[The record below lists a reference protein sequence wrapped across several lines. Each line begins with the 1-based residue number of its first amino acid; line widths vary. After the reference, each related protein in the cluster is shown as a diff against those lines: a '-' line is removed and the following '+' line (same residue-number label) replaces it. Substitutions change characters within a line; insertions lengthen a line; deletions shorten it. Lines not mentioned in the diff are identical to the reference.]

1 METAQTMQMPRTPLL
16 LLALLAPFPL
26 GGCGSDVTAAE
37 EQPAEAPLDDGDV
50 PLEWEHLAAHTAR
63 GESLSAW
70 DGSIEGLKT
79 LWHDNGV
86 KSGEGEFRNNQKH
99 GPWTFWYPSGQK
111 RWEGTFVDDVE
122 NGEERAWHE
131 NGELSYEGRVEKGV
145 RNGVYS
151 FYYDNGQLWWRGP
164 YSKGKKH
171 GAFEYFGRDGQ
182 ADPKLSGRYDHGE
195 RVSG

>member
-1 METAQTMQMPRTPLL
+1 MAKPRIPSLL
-16 LLALLAPFPL
+16 LVLAALFPL
-26 GGCGSDVTAAE
+26 GGCGKDVTAAE
-37 EQPAEAPLDDGDV
+37 EQPAKTAPLADDGEL
-50 PLEWEHLAAHTAR
+50 PLEWEHLEAHTVR

-86 KSGEGEFRNNQKH
+86 KSGEGEFRNNKKH
-99 GPWTFWYPSGQK
+99 GPWTFWYASGQK
-111 RWEGTFVDDVE
+111 RWEGSFVDDVE
-122 NGEERAWHE
+122 HGDERAWHE
-131 NGELSYEGRVEKGV
+131 NGELSYEGHLEKGV
-145 RNGVYS
+145 REGEYA

-171 GAFEYFGRDGQ
+171 GAFEFHERDGKR
-182 ADPKLSGRYDHGE
+182 DPKQSGRYEQGR